1 MRAKHEMSHTLLPQC
16 QRVLGASAGT
26 LFYRVWVKREAG
38 CIVQRQ
44 RDWGIEMRG
53 RTLKIKQIKT
63 TDLMSEIETVTCF
76 RDLLSGWWMVCSSPS
91 DRSIKQG
98 GIQWITWARPQLY
111 QSADLCST
119 CMCTCTCECVHIYN
133 THTHTKCLAQKV
145 THKPGQLKD
154 RQNMHVKGIN
164 QYICLL

>member
-1 MRAKHEMSHTLLPQC
+1 MSHTLLPQC

-53 RTLKIKQIKT
+53 RTLKIKQIKN
-63 TDLMSEIETVTCF
+63 TDLMSEIETVACS
-76 RDLLSGWWMVCSSPS
+76 RDLLSGWWMVSNSPS
-91 DRSIKQG
+91 DRSIKRG
-98 GIQWITWARPQLY
+98 GIQWITRARPQLY
-111 QSADLCST
+111 QSEDLCST

-154 RQNMHVKGIN
+154 RQNMHVKGID